1 MRPFIRQLQART
13 CTTAPIHIFRKPLT
27 TQIPKI
33 TRARLST
40 DTSSK
45 TSPIDTSNLHLSRHH
60 INVVPGT
67 KLSSHQQLIV
77 RSIVDLF
84 SGHPSL
90 PHLALWRDD
99 AVFSNPI
106 TIAQG
111 RAKYSAQ
118 WYGRSQAFSEID
130 CINHQVRDAGNP
142 MLMDL
147 RIKYVVRGV
156 GVEQLVQSLVSVEVD
171 GEGRVCRV
179 EDRWDGELKEGGIGE
194 VSSIFRLLS
203 PCMVMRRWVHGLLCE
218 YWFNVGCVDSMNDM
232 LIYLIGFS
240 APECRHNTQDCQR
253 TENGGTRCKER

>member
-1 MRPFIRQLQART
+1 MRPFIRQLQARM
-13 CTTAPIHIFRKPLT
+13 CTAAPIHIFRKPVT
-27 TQIPKI
+27 SQIPKI

-40 DTSSK
+40 DTS
-45 TSPIDTSNLHLSRHH
+45 NLHLSRQH

-171 GEGRVCRV
+171 GEGRVSRV

-194 VSSIFRLLS
+194 VSSIFQFLIRVRLGGWLYMELTSEMRTWNMPWLSCGFWLKRAVLLS
-203 PCMVMRRWVHGLLCE
+203 RMPA
-218 YWFNVGCVDSMNDM
+218 D
-232 LIYLIGFS
+232 
-240 APECRHNTQDCQR
+240 
-253 TENGGTRCKER
+253 